1 MFGRKREAGVPR
13 RAVSALIA
21 TVLAFGVG
29 AAIVAITAGSSDREV
44 TCGGGSTVGAGA
56 RIVAAATPLLG
67 RSQYLRLA
75 EQGIAHTSM
84 WWDRKL
90 HWYCDALSDH
100 KRKPLATVWD
110 TNGLFEALDEVAL
123 ADPTAHNLDAVKSF
137 ANYSQPYWNPDL
149 EPHPGFSPYPGDRG
163 RHQETFYDD
172 NGWLGLAFLDAD
184 LATHSRRYLHDAE
197 RAFSYI
203 AAGGWDKAAGGGM
216 WWTNQHQWRSG
227 EALAADADLAARL
240 YHATGEVAYLKRAQT
255 YIGWANKH
263 LRQPNG
269 VYIRTASTPYPHLT
283 LTTTSTPTPTLAP
296 TKGTVFTKLPPCGTK
311 NRCAVRRGNPHPGKI
326 RPCAA
331 NHQCVIR
338 GGNPHPGKPVMVAM
352 PHDGE
357 GAMLSAMVTL
367 CQATRDHSWCSEA
380 ERLANA
386 ETVWLAPFTDGPQ
399 YDSILIRGLLNLYT
413 VDHRPR
419 WYRFAAELA
428 ALIVKNAPT
437 SSGVYL
443 RGWDGAAVPGAS
455 PGMLR
460 TDAGSISVF
469 ADLATVTPPT

>member
-1 MFGRKREAGVPR
+1 MPGRKRETGLPR
-13 RAVSALIA
+13 RAIPGLIA
-21 TVLAFGVG
+21 AVLALGAG
-29 AAIVAITAGSSDREV
+29 AAIVALTAGSSASGV
-44 TCGGGSTVGAGA
+44 TCGGGSTVLAGSK
-56 RIVAAATPLLG
+56 IVAAATPLHG
-67 RSQYLRLA
+67 RSRYLRLA

-84 WWDRKL
+84 WWDRKPQ
-90 HWYCDALSDH
+90 WYLETLSDH
-100 KRKPLATVWD
+100 ERQPLATIWD
-110 TNGLFEALDEVAL
+110 TNGLFEALDEVAI
-123 ADPTAHNLDAVKSF
+123 ADPTAHNRDAVKSF
-137 ANYSQPYWNPDL
+137 ANYSQRYWNPDL
-149 EPHPGFSPYPGDRG
+149 EPHPGFSPYPGDRA
-163 RHQETFYDD
+163 RDQETFYDD

-184 LATHSRRYLHDAE
+184 LATDSSRYLHDAE
-197 RAFSYI
+197 CAFSYI

-227 EALAADADLAARL
+227 ESLAADADLAARL
-240 YHATGEVAYLKRAQT
+240 YQATGETAYLKRAQT

-269 VYIRTASTPYPHLT
+269 VYIPTASSPYPSLT

-296 TKGTVFTKLPPCGTK
+296 TKGTTFTKLPPCGAK
-311 NRCAVRRGNPHPGKI
+311 NRCTVRTGNSHPGGI
-326 RPCAA
+326 PPCGA
-331 NHQCVIR
+331 NKTCAFR

-367 CQATRDHSWCSEA
+367 CQATRHHSWCSEA
-380 ERLANA
+380 EGLGNA

-399 YDSILIRGLLNLYT
+399 YDSILIRGLLNLYA
-413 VDHRPR
+413 VDHQPR

-428 ALIVKNAPT
+428 ALIVKNART

-443 RGWDGAAVPGAS
+443 RGWDGAAVPSAL

-469 ADLATVTPPT
+469 ADLATVNPPT